1 MVLTRR
7 RLTTATAT
15 TPYKPLDEATPAKAL
30 LDATNLRK
38 NAPATA
44 PVPRKNVGAPVTAPA
59 QVDGPARR
67 TRSTR
72 KMAPS
77 RKESP
82 VCLTKK
88 DVTSVRRPR
97 KNETEVVA
105 PAAEEEPVAPAT
117 EEPVAPA
124 RPPAKT
130 APAQEE
136 APVAAPA
143 RPKTAARP
151 KKNVTFA
158 APPPPAQIYVR
169 KRDAV
174 AVFIVAVVAAVAGHY
189 FGTLANAPPDVAA
202 IAEYVQEGELFGT
215 TADLLGDALAK
226 ARLATSVLREC
237 LE

>member
-44 PVPRKNVGAPVTAPA
+44 PVQRKNVAAPVTAPA

-82 VCLTKK
+82 VCLTKQGMP
-88 DVTSVRRPR
+88 TSVRRPR

-105 PAAEEEPVAPAT
+105 PAAEDEPVAA
-117 EEPVAPA
+117 A

-130 APAQEE
+130 AE
-136 APVAAPA
+136 PA
-143 RPKTAARP
+143 RPPAKAKAEVRP

-169 KRDAV
+169 KRDAFAVFCV
-174 AVFIVAVVAAVAGHY
+174 AVIAAVAGHY

>member
-38 NAPATA
+38 NAPM
-44 PVPRKNVGAPVTAPA
+44 TAPA

-72 KMAPS
+72 KMAPT

-82 VCLTKK
+82 VCLTKQGMPS
-88 DVTSVRRPR
+88 SVRRPR
-97 KNETEVVA
+97 KNEVEVVA
-105 PAAEEEPVAPAT
+105 PAAEEPVA
-117 EEPVAPA
+117 VA

-143 RPKTAARP
+143 RPPAKARP

-169 KRDAV
+169 KRDAFAVFCV
-174 AVFIVAVVAAVAGHY
+174 AVIAAVAGHY

-202 IAEYVQEGELFGT
+202 IAEYVQ
-215 TADLLGDALAK
+215 
-226 ARLATSVLREC
+226 
-237 LE
+237 

>member
-44 PVPRKNVGAPVTAPA
+44 PVQRKNVGAPVTAPA

-105 PAAEEEPVAPAT
+105 PAAE

-202 IAEYVQEGELFGT
+202 IAEYVQEAPLFET
-215 TADLLGDALAK
+215 TADLLGDALAR

>member
-44 PVPRKNVGAPVTAPA
+44 PVQRKNVAAPVTAPA

-105 PAAEEEPVAPAT
+105 PAAEEEPVAPA
-117 EEPVAPA
+117 

-130 APAQEE
+130 
-136 APVAAPA
+136 VT
-143 RPKTAARP
+143 KP

-169 KRDAV
+169 KRDAF

-226 ARLATSVLREC
+226 VRLATSVLREC

>member
-38 NAPATA
+38 NAPATV
-44 PVPRKNVGAPVTAPA
+44 PVQRKNVGAPVTAPA

-82 VCLTKK
+82 VCLAKQGMPK
-88 DVTSVRRPR
+88 SVRRPR

-130 APAQEE
+130 
-136 APVAAPA
+136 VT
-143 RPKTAARP
+143 KP

>member
-44 PVPRKNVGAPVTAPA
+44 PVQRKNVAEPVTAPA

-82 VCLTKK
+82 VCLTKQGMPK
-88 DVTSVRRPR
+88 SVRRPR

-130 APAQEE
+130 
-136 APVAAPA
+136 VT
-143 RPKTAARP
+143 KP

-202 IAEYVQEGELFGT
+202 IAEYVQEAPLFDT

>member
-44 PVPRKNVGAPVTAPA
+44 PVQRKNVAAPVTAPA

-105 PAAEEEPVAPAT
+105 PAAEEPVAPAA

-130 APAQEE
+130 
-136 APVAAPA
+136 VT
-143 RPKTAARP
+143 KP

-174 AVFIVAVVAAVAGHY
+174 AVFIVAVVAAAAGHY

-202 IAEYVQEGELFGT
+202 IAEYVQEAPLFET
-215 TADLLGDALAK
+215 TADLLGDALAR

>member
-30 LDATNLRK
+30 MDSTNLRK

-44 PVPRKNVGAPVTAPA
+44 PVQRKNVGAPVTAPA

-105 PAAEEEPVAPAT
+105 PAAEE
-117 EEPVAPA
+117 PVAPA

-130 APAQEE
+130 
-136 APVAAPA
+136 VT
-143 RPKTAARP
+143 KP

-174 AVFIVAVVAAVAGHY
+174 AVFIVAVVAAAAGHY

-202 IAEYVQEGELFGT
+202 IAEYVQEAPLFET
-215 TADLLGDALAK
+215 TADLLGDALAR

>member
-44 PVPRKNVGAPVTAPA
+44 PVQRKNVGAPVIVPA

-82 VCLTKK
+82 VCLAKQGMPK
-88 DVTSVRRPR
+88 SVRRPR

-105 PAAEEEPVAPAT
+105 PAAEDEPVAA
-117 EEPVAPA
+117 A

-130 APAQEE
+130 AE
-136 APVAAPA
+136 PA
-143 RPKTAARP
+143 RPPAKAKAEVRP

-169 KRDAV
+169 KRDAFAVFCV
-174 AVFIVAVVAAVAGHY
+174 AVIAAVAGHY

-202 IAEYVQEGELFGT
+202 IAEYVQEAPLFGT

>member
-44 PVPRKNVGAPVTAPA
+44 PVQRKNVGAPVTAPA

-72 KMAPS
+72 KMAPA

-97 KNETEVVA
+97 KNETDVVA
-105 PAAEEEPVAPAT
+105 PAAEEPAA
-117 EEPVAPA
+117 EEPAAEEPA
-124 RPPAKT
+124 
-130 APAQEE
+130 
-136 APVAAPA
+136 AAPA
-143 RPKTAARP
+143 RPKTAPRP

-169 KRDAV
+169 KRDAFAVFCV
-174 AVFIVAVVAAVAGHY
+174 AVIAAVAGHY

-202 IAEYVQEGELFGT
+202 IAEDVAAIADPLFET
-215 TADLLGDALAK
+215 TADLLGDALAR

>member
-15 TPYKPLDEATPAKAL
+15 TPYKPPDEATPAKAL

-44 PVPRKNVGAPVTAPA
+44 PVQRKNVGAPVIVPA

-72 KMAPS
+72 KMAPT

-82 VCLTKK
+82 VCLTKQGMP
-88 DVTSVRRPR
+88 TSVRRPR
-97 KNETEVVA
+97 KNETDVVA
-105 PAAEEEPVAPAT
+105 PAEEEPAA
-117 EEPVAPA
+117 APA
-124 RPPAKT
+124 RPPA
-130 APAQEE
+130 
-136 APVAAPA
+136 
-143 RPKTAARP
+143 KTAARP

-169 KRDAV
+169 KRDAFAVFCV
-174 AVFIVAVVAAVAGHY
+174 AVIAAVAGHY

-202 IAEYVQEGELFGT
+202 IAEYVQEAPLFGT

>member
-44 PVPRKNVGAPVTAPA
+44 PVQRKNVGAPVIVPA

-72 KMAPS
+72 KMAPT

-82 VCLTKK
+82 VCLTKQGMPS
-88 DVTSVRRPR
+88 SVRRPR

-105 PAAEEEPVAPAT
+105 PAAEEPVA
-117 EEPVAPA
+117 VA
-124 RPPAKT
+124 RPPAK
-130 APAQEE
+130 AE
-136 APVAAPA
+136 V
-143 RPKTAARP
+143 RP

-169 KRDAV
+169 KRDAFAVFCV
-174 AVFIVAVVAAVAGHY
+174 AVIAAVAGHY

-202 IAEYVQEGELFGT
+202 IAEYVQEAPLFET
-215 TADLLGDALAK
+215 TADLLGDALAR

>member
-44 PVPRKNVGAPVTAPA
+44 PVQRKNVGAPVTAPA

-72 KMAPS
+72 KMAPT

-82 VCLTKK
+82 VCLTKQGMP
-88 DVTSVRRPR
+88 TSVRRPR

-105 PAAEEEPVAPAT
+105 PAQEEPVA
-117 EEPVAPA
+117 VA
-124 RPPAKT
+124 RPPA
-130 APAQEE
+130 
-136 APVAAPA
+136 
-143 RPKTAARP
+143 KTAARP

-158 APPPPAQIYVR
+158 SPPPPAQIYVR
-169 KRDAV
+169 KRDAF

-202 IAEYVQEGELFGT
+202 IAEYVQEAPLFGT
-215 TADLLGDALAK
+215 TADLLGDALAR

>member
-44 PVPRKNVGAPVTAPA
+44 PVQRKNVGAPVTAPA

-82 VCLTKK
+82 VCLTKQGMPK
-88 DVTSVRRPR
+88 SVRRPR
-97 KNETEVVA
+97 KNETDVVA
-105 PAAEEEPVAPAT
+105 PAAEEEPVAPA
-117 EEPVAPA
+117 

-130 APAQEE
+130 
-136 APVAAPA
+136 VT
-143 RPKTAARP
+143 KP

-169 KRDAV
+169 KRDAFAVFCV
-174 AVFIVAVVAAVAGHY
+174 AVIAAVAGHY

>member
-44 PVPRKNVGAPVTAPA
+44 PVQRKNVAAPVTAPA

-82 VCLTKK
+82 VCLTKQGMPK
-88 DVTSVRRPR
+88 SVRRPR

-105 PAAEEEPVAPAT
+105 PAAEELVAPAA

-130 APAQEE
+130 
-136 APVAAPA
+136 VT
-143 RPKTAARP
+143 KP

-169 KRDAV
+169 KRDAFAVFCV
-174 AVFIVAVVAAVAGHY
+174 AVIAAVAGHY

-202 IAEYVQEGELFGT
+202 IAEYVQEAPHFET
-215 TADLLGDALAK
+215 TADLLGDALAR

>member
-44 PVPRKNVGAPVTAPA
+44 PVQRKNVGAPVTAPA

-105 PAAEEEPVAPAT
+105 PAAEEPVAPAA

-130 APAQEE
+130 
-136 APVAAPA
+136 VT
-143 RPKTAARP
+143 KP

-169 KRDAV
+169 KRDCLAV
-174 AVFIVAVVAAVAGHY
+174 ACVAVVAAVAGHY

-202 IAEYVQEGELFGT
+202 IAEYVQEAPHFET
-215 TADLLGDALAK
+215 TADLLGDALAR

>member
-44 PVPRKNVGAPVTAPA
+44 PVQRKNVGAPVTAPA

-82 VCLTKK
+82 VCPTKQGMP
-88 DVTSVRRPR
+88 TSVRRPR

-105 PAAEEEPVAPAT
+105 PAAEDEPVAA
-117 EEPVAPA
+117 A

-130 APAQEE
+130 AE
-136 APVAAPA
+136 PA
-143 RPKTAARP
+143 RPPAKAKAEVRP

-169 KRDAV
+169 KRDAFAVFCV
-174 AVFIVAVVAAVAGHY
+174 AVIAAVAGHY

-202 IAEYVQEGELFGT
+202 IAEDVAAIADPLFET
-215 TADLLGDALAK
+215 TADLLGDALAR

>member
-44 PVPRKNVGAPVTAPA
+44 PVQRKNVGAPVIVPA

-72 KMAPS
+72 KMAPT

-82 VCLTKK
+82 VCLTKQGMP
-88 DVTSVRRPR
+88 TSVRQPR

-105 PAAEEEPVAPAT
+105 PAT
-117 EEPVAPA
+117 EESVAAPA
-124 RPPAKT
+124 RPPAK
-130 APAQEE
+130 AE
-136 APVAAPA
+136 V
-143 RPKTAARP
+143 RP

-169 KRDAV
+169 KRDAFAVFCV
-174 AVFIVAVVAAVAGHY
+174 AVIAAVAGHY

-202 IAEYVQEGELFGT
+202 IAEYVQEAPLFGT

>member
-1 MVLTRR
+1 M
-7 RLTTATAT
+7 
-15 TPYKPLDEATPAKAL
+15 
-30 LDATNLRK
+30 
-38 NAPATA
+38 
-44 PVPRKNVGAPVTAPA
+44 
-59 QVDGPARR
+59 
-67 TRSTR
+67 
-72 KMAPS
+72 
-77 RKESP
+77 
-82 VCLTKK
+82 
-88 DVTSVRRPR
+88 
-97 KNETEVVA
+97 
-105 PAAEEEPVAPAT
+105 
-117 EEPVAPA
+117 A

>member
-15 TPYKPLDEATPAKAL
+15 TPYKPLDGATPAKAL

-44 PVPRKNVGAPVTAPA
+44 PVQRKNVGAPVIVPA

-72 KMAPS
+72 KMAPT

-82 VCLTKK
+82 VCLTKQGMPK
-88 DVTSVRRPR
+88 SVRRPR

-130 APAQEE
+130 
-136 APVAAPA
+136 VT
-143 RPKTAARP
+143 KP

-169 KRDAV
+169 KRDAFAVFCV
-174 AVFIVAVVAAVAGHY
+174 AVIAAVAGHY

-202 IAEYVQEGELFGT
+202 IAEYVQEAPLFGT

>member
-44 PVPRKNVGAPVTAPA
+44 PVQRKNVGAPVTAPA

-82 VCLTKK
+82 VCPTKQGMP
-88 DVTSVRRPR
+88 TSVRRPR

-105 PAAEEEPVAPAT
+105 PAAEDEPVAAASIGQ
-117 EEPVAPA
+117 VYK
-124 RPPAKT
+124 AKL
-130 APAQEE
+130 
-136 APVAAPA
+136 
-143 RPKTAARP
+143 RNGK
-151 KKNVTFA
+151 
-158 APPPPAQIYVR
+158 
-169 KRDAV
+169 
-174 AVFIVAVVAAVAGHY
+174 VVALKVQRPDCERVVA
-189 FGTLANAPPDVAA
+189 LD
-202 IAEYVQEGELFGT
+202 LFV
-215 TADLLGDALAK
+215 LRWW
-226 ARLATSVLREC
+226 ARLGTSFFVRARTRRGNSKVTRSS
-237 LE
+237 

>member
-44 PVPRKNVGAPVTAPA
+44 PVQRKNVGAPVIVPA

-72 KMAPS
+72 KMAPT

-82 VCLTKK
+82 VCLTKQGMP
-88 DVTSVRRPR
+88 SSRRPR
-97 KNETEVVA
+97 KNEVEVVA
-105 PAAEEEPVAPAT
+105 PAAEEPVA
-117 EEPVAPA
+117 APA
-124 RPPAKT
+124 RPPAK
-130 APAQEE
+130 AE
-136 APVAAPA
+136 V
-143 RPKTAARP
+143 RP

-169 KRDAV
+169 KRDAFAVFCV
-174 AVFIVAVVAAVAGHY
+174 AVIAAVAGHY

-202 IAEYVQEGELFGT
+202 IAEYVQDQELFGT

>member
-44 PVPRKNVGAPVTAPA
+44 PVQRKNVAAPVTAPA

-97 KNETEVVA
+97 KNETDVVA
-105 PAAEEEPVAPAT
+105 PAEEEPVAA
-117 EEPVAPA
+117 A

-130 APAQEE
+130 AE
-136 APVAAPA
+136 PA
-143 RPKTAARP
+143 RPPAKAKAEVRP

-169 KRDAV
+169 KRDAFAVFCV
-174 AVFIVAVVAAVAGHY
+174 AVIAAVAGHY

-202 IAEYVQEGELFGT
+202 IAEYVQEAPLFGT

>member
-44 PVPRKNVGAPVTAPA
+44 PVQRKNVAAPVTAPA

-82 VCLTKK
+82 VCLAKQGMPK
-88 DVTSVRRPR
+88 SVRRPR

-105 PAAEEEPVAPAT
+105 PAAEEELVAA
-117 EEPVAPA
+117 A

-169 KRDAV
+169 KRDAF

>member
-1 MVLTRR
+1 
-7 RLTTATAT
+7 
-15 TPYKPLDEATPAKAL
+15 
-30 LDATNLRK
+30 
-38 NAPATA
+38 
-44 PVPRKNVGAPVTAPA
+44 
-59 QVDGPARR
+59 
-67 TRSTR
+67 
-72 KMAPS
+72 MAPS

-82 VCLTKK
+82 VCPTKQGMP
-88 DVTSVRRPR
+88 TSVRRPR

-105 PAAEEEPVAPAT
+105 PAAEDEPVAA
-117 EEPVAPA
+117 A

-130 APAQEE
+130 AE
-136 APVAAPA
+136 PA
-143 RPKTAARP
+143 RPPAKAKAEVRP

-174 AVFIVAVVAAVAGHY
+174 TVFIVAVVAAVAGHY

-202 IAEYVQEGELFGT
+202 IAEYVQEAPLFET
-215 TADLLGDALAK
+215 TSDLLGDALAR

>member
-44 PVPRKNVGAPVTAPA
+44 PVQRKNVGAPVTAPA

-105 PAAEEEPVAPAT
+105 PAAEEPVAPAA

-130 APAQEE
+130 
-136 APVAAPA
+136 VT
-143 RPKTAARP
+143 KP

-169 KRDAV
+169 KRDAF

-202 IAEYVQEGELFGT
+202 IAEYVQEAPLFET
-215 TADLLGDALAK
+215 TSDLLGDALAR

>member
-44 PVPRKNVGAPVTAPA
+44 PVQRKNVGAPVIVPA

-72 KMAPS
+72 KMAPT

-82 VCLTKK
+82 VCLTKQGMP
-88 DVTSVRRPR
+88 TSVRRPR
-97 KNETEVVA
+97 KNEVEVVA
-105 PAAEEEPVAPAT
+105 PAAEEPVA
-117 EEPVAPA
+117 VA

-130 APAQEE
+130 
-136 APVAAPA
+136 VT
-143 RPKTAARP
+143 K

-169 KRDAV
+169 KRDAFAVFCV
-174 AVFIVAVVAAVAGHY
+174 AVIAAVAGHY

-202 IAEYVQEGELFGT
+202 IAEYVQEAPLFGT

-226 ARLATSVLREC
+226 ERLATTSVLREC

>member
-44 PVPRKNVGAPVTAPA
+44 PVQRKNVAAPVTAPA

-82 VCLTKK
+82 VCLAKQGMPK
-88 DVTSVRRPR
+88 SVRRPR

-130 APAQEE
+130 
-136 APVAAPA
+136 VT
-143 RPKTAARP
+143 KP

-202 IAEYVQEGELFGT
+202 IAEYVQEAPLFET
-215 TADLLGDALAK
+215 TSDLLGDALAK

>member
-1 MVLTRR
+1 M
-7 RLTTATAT
+7 
-15 TPYKPLDEATPAKAL
+15 PK
-30 LDATNLRK
+30 
-38 NAPATA
+38 
-44 PVPRKNVGAPVTAPA
+44 
-59 QVDGPARR
+59 
-67 TRSTR
+67 
-72 KMAPS
+72 
-77 RKESP
+77 
-82 VCLTKK
+82 
-88 DVTSVRRPR
+88 SVRRPR

-130 APAQEE
+130 
-136 APVAAPA
+136 VT
-143 RPKTAARP
+143 KP

>member
-44 PVPRKNVGAPVTAPA
+44 PVQRKNVGAPVIVPA

-72 KMAPS
+72 KMAPT

-82 VCLTKK
+82 VCLTKQGMPS
-88 DVTSVRRPR
+88 SVRRPR

-105 PAAEEEPVAPAT
+105 PAAEEPVA
-117 EEPVAPA
+117 APA
-124 RPPAKT
+124 RPPAK
-130 APAQEE
+130 AE
-136 APVAAPA
+136 V
-143 RPKTAARP
+143 RP

-169 KRDAV
+169 KRDAF

-202 IAEYVQEGELFGT
+202 IAEYVQEAPLFGT

>member
-44 PVPRKNVGAPVTAPA
+44 PVQRKNVGAPVTAPA

-72 KMAPS
+72 KMAPA

-105 PAAEEEPVAPAT
+105 PAAEDEPVAA
-117 EEPVAPA
+117 A

-169 KRDAV
+169 KRDAF

-202 IAEYVQEGELFGT
+202 IAEYVQEAPLFET
-215 TADLLGDALAK
+215 TADLLGDALAR

>member
-44 PVPRKNVGAPVTAPA
+44 PVQRKNVGAPVTAPA

-82 VCLTKK
+82 VCLTKQGMP
-88 DVTSVRRPR
+88 TSVRRPR

-105 PAAEEEPVAPAT
+105 PAAEEEPVAA
-117 EEPVAPA
+117 A

-169 KRDAV
+169 KRDAFAVFCV
-174 AVFIVAVVAAVAGHY
+174 AVIAAVAGHY

-202 IAEYVQEGELFGT
+202 IAEYVQEAPLFDT

>member
-44 PVPRKNVGAPVTAPA
+44 PVQRKNVGAPVIVPA

-82 VCLTKK
+82 VCLTKQGMP
-88 DVTSVRRPR
+88 TSVRRPR

-130 APAQEE
+130 
-136 APVAAPA
+136 VT
-143 RPKTAARP
+143 KP

>member
-44 PVPRKNVGAPVTAPA
+44 PVQRKNAAPSVTAPA

-82 VCLTKK
+82 VCLAKQGMP
-88 DVTSVRRPR
+88 TSVRRPR

-130 APAQEE
+130 
-136 APVAAPA
+136 VT
-143 RPKTAARP
+143 KP

-169 KRDAV
+169 KRDAF
-174 AVFIVAVVAAVAGHY
+174 AVFVVAVVAAVAGHY

>member
-44 PVPRKNVGAPVTAPA
+44 PVQRKNVGAPVTAPA

-72 KMAPS
+72 KMAPA

-97 KNETEVVA
+97 KNETDVVA
-105 PAAEEEPVAPAT
+105 PAAEEPAA
-117 EEPVAPA
+117 EEPAAEEPA
-124 RPPAKT
+124 
-130 APAQEE
+130 
-136 APVAAPA
+136 AAPA
-143 RPKTAARP
+143 RPKTAPRP

-169 KRDAV
+169 KRDAFAVFCV
-174 AVFIVAVVAAVAGHY
+174 AVIAAVAGHY